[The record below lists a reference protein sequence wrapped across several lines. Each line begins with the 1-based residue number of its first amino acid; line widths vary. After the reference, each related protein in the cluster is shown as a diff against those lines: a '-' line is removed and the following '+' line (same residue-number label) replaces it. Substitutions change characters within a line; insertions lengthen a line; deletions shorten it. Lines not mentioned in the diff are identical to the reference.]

1 MQACRTRSKR
11 FAFHY
16 HFNPEYT
23 TSHTNC
29 WFFFSLLR
37 VFTCSVLMIILAMVA
52 TPVAMGIPTS
62 PRPVVHSRTSALE
75 LSNWHTPPCS
85 TATQTPAVVS
95 LGRSQQPVDT
105 HDVLSI
111 KKLCATPLLA
121 DQGSVSTRKFSEIS
135 QGQVLATPVAKKRK
149 VVCFSSA
156 TVSVPVAS
164 NSTCLPSSAPTPRHP
179 ISPAAPVPP
188 LSCNPLLS
196 PKPSDAG
203 RQVRTQTTGTSSKR
217 FKPLKIMQP
226 AAEMPGDPENARIS
240 LGLQGDESART
251 MAQLS
256 AITHWHLD
264 FPAPMAPPALS
275 PISLPPSLAERRLV
289 QPWAIILSGLS
300 AKERLQCC
308 FVSKLFR
315 YAGKRHLP

>member
-75 LSNWHTPPCS
+75 LSNWHTPPC
-85 TATQTPAVVS
+85 
-95 LGRSQQPVDT
+95 
-105 HDVLSI
+105 
-111 KKLCATPLLA
+111 
-121 DQGSVSTRKFSEIS
+121 
-135 QGQVLATPVAKKRK
+135 
-149 VVCFSSA
+149 
-156 TVSVPVAS
+156 
-164 NSTCLPSSAPTPRHP
+164 SAPTPRHP